1 VVSGQRSVIEADTAI
16 VARALRAPAGASPDW
31 SRAAV
36 AAIVG
41 AASRHRVFLLLGWLL
56 RDAGTLDE
64 WPGLADAFERAE
76 HQALSV
82 DCVRQD
88 ELATVL
94 HELDAAGVR
103 PLLFKGAA
111 MAHTHYPAPHVRVRA
126 DSDLLVAD
134 GELPVLEGV
143 LRRLG
148 YIRPVET
155 SGALVSYQ
163 SHYQK
168 TDRYGVT
175 HALDIHWKISNLQA
189 LANCLTHAEL
199 WACRVPVAALGPS
212 AATVDAP
219 HALALALVH
228 RAGHHPGSKNLL
240 WMYDLHLLDH
250 RLTAHERQQFQ
261 AIVAARGLHT
271 IAAEG
276 LAAARTSFGD
286 VAPDAP
292 VEATPAPSARGDG
305 PIRPWTPAE
314 VLRLDLQALPDWR
327 TRGRLLREHL
337 LPSSSYMRAKYGV
350 RSSVMLPGLYL
361 WRVLHGM
368 PKWLRRPASDD

>member
-1 VVSGQRSVIEADTAI
+1 MEQPAAV
-16 VARALRAPAGASPDW
+16 VARVLRDPAGPRPDW
-31 SRAAV
+31 SDTDVAAV
-36 AAIVG
+36 VA

-56 RDAGTLDE
+56 RDAGKLDE
-64 WPGLADAFERAE
+64 WPGLAEAFKQAE
-76 HQALSV
+76 QRALSV
-82 DCVRQD
+82 DCVREA

-94 HELDAAGVR
+94 HSLDAAGVR

-111 MAHTHYPAPHVRVRA
+111 VAHTHYPAPHVRVRA
-126 DSDLLVAD
+126 DSDLLVAG

-199 WACRVPVAALGPS
+199 WTCRVPVAALGPS
-212 AATVDAP
+212 AVTVDAP
-219 HALALALVH
+219 HTLALALVH

-250 RLTAHERQQFQ
+250 RLTADQRQQFQ
-261 AIVAARGLHT
+261 AIVAARGLHS

-276 LAAARTSFGD
+276 LAAARTSIGD
-286 VAPDAP
+286 LAPDAP
-292 VEATPAPSARGDG
+292 VEATPVSSTRGDG

-327 TRGRLLREHL
+327 MRGRLLREHL

-361 WRVLHGM
+361 WRVLHGV

>member
-1 VVSGQRSVIEADTAI
+1 LSQPPVNAEVAI
-16 VARALRAPAGASPDW
+16 VARALCDPAGPPPDW
-31 SRAAV
+31 SETDIAAV
-36 AAIVG
+36 VA

-56 RDAGTLDE
+56 RDAGALDE
-64 WPGLADAFERAE
+64 WPGLAEAFKRAE
-76 HQALSV
+76 QQALSV
-82 DCVRQD
+82 DCVREA

-94 HELDAAGVR
+94 HELDAAGGR

-111 MAHTHYPAPHVRVRA
+111 VAHTHYPAPHVRVRA
-126 DSDLLVAD
+126 DSDLLMTEGD
-134 GELPVLEGV
+134 LPVLEGV

-199 WACRVPVAALGPS
+199 WNCRVPVVPLGPS
-212 AATVDAP
+212 AMTVDAP
-219 HALALALVH
+219 HALLLALIH
-228 RAGHHPGSKNLL
+228 RAGHHPGSRNLL
-240 WMYDLHLLDH
+240 WMYDLHLLDN
-250 RLTAHERQQFQ
+250 RLTADERQQFR
-261 AIVAARGLHT
+261 AIVAARGLDS

-276 LAAARTSFGD
+276 LGVARRSFGD
-286 VAPDAP
+286 PALDALD
-292 VEATPAPSARGDG
+292 EAAHGPSDNSGGLAR
-305 PIRPWTPAE
+305 RWTHAE

-350 RSSVMLPGLYL
+350 RSNVMLPALYI

-368 PKWLRRPASDD
+368 PGWLRRPAIDD

>member
-1 VVSGQRSVIEADTAI
+1 VVSSQANVIGTDGTAI
-16 VARALRAPAGASPDW
+16 VARALRAPAEVPDW
-31 SRAAV
+31 SRADD
-36 AAIVG
+36 AAIIG
-41 AASRHRVFLLLGWLL
+41 AATRHRVFLLLGWLL

-64 WPGLADAFERAE
+64 WPGLSEALERAE
-76 HQALSV
+76 HHALSV
-82 DCVRQD
+82 DCVRQA

-103 PLLFKGAA
+103 PMLFKGAA
-111 MAHTHYPAPHVRVRA
+111 VAHTHYPAPHVRVRA
-126 DSDLLVAD
+126 DSDLLVPD
-134 GELPVLEGV
+134 GEVRVLEGV

-168 TDRYGVT
+168 TDRFGVT
-175 HALDIHWKISNLQA
+175 HALDIHWKVSNLQA

-199 WACRVPVAALGPS
+199 WHCRVPIVAFGPS
-212 AATVDAP
+212 AVTVDAP
-219 HALALALVH
+219 HALLLALVH

-240 WMYDLHLLDH
+240 WMYDLYLLDS
-250 RLTAHERQQFQ
+250 RLSADEHHQFQ
-261 AIVAARGLHT
+261 AIVAARGLNS
-271 IAAEG
+271 IVAEG
-276 LAAARTSFGD
+276 LAAARRSFGD
-286 VAPDAP
+286 PARDTP
-292 VEATPAPSARGDG
+292 VEATQRPSTNG
-305 PIRPWTPAE
+305 PTRPWTQAE
-314 VLRLDLQALPDWR
+314 VLRLDLEALPGWR

-350 RSSVMLPGLYL
+350 RSNVILPALYV

-368 PKWLRRPASDD
+368 PRWLRRPASED

>member
-1 VVSGQRSVIEADTAI
+1 MSPPDPSAAAI
-16 VARALRAPAGASPDW
+16 VAEALRDPAGPPPDW
-31 SRAAV
+31 AAGADAAAV
-36 AAIVG
+36 IG
-41 AASRHRVFLLLGWLL
+41 AASRHRVLLLLGWLL
-56 RDAGTLDE
+56 RDAGALDE
-64 WPGLADAFERAE
+64 WPGLAQAFERAE
-76 HQALSV
+76 RQALSV
-82 DCVRQD
+82 DCVRQA

-111 MAHTHYPAPHVRVRA
+111 LAHTHYPTPHVRVRA
-126 DSDLLVAD
+126 DTDLLMAD
-134 GELPVLEGV
+134 GEVRVFERVLD
-143 LRRLG
+143 RLG

-175 HALDIHWKISNLQA
+175 HALDVHWKISNLQA
-189 LANCLTHAEL
+189 LANCVTHTEL
-199 WACRVPVAALGPS
+199 WNCRVPVVPLGPS
-212 AATVDAP
+212 AVTVDAP
-219 HALALALVH
+219 HALLLALVH
-228 RAGHHPGSKNLL
+228 RAGHHPGSRNLL
-240 WMYDLHLLDH
+240 WIYDLHLLDS
-250 RLTAHERQQFQ
+250 RLTAHERLQFQ
-261 AIVAARGLHT
+261 ANVAARGLNS

-276 LAAARTSFGD
+276 LGIARRWFGD
-286 VAPDAP
+286 PALDALDDATRGAPA
-292 VEATPAPSARGDG
+292 SGDDLV
-305 PIRPWTPAE
+305 RPWTPAE

-350 RSSVMLPGLYL
+350 QSNVMLPALYI

-368 PKWLRRPASDD
+368 PRWLRRPAIDD

>member
-1 VVSGQRSVIEADTAI
+1 MSQPPVNAEVAI
-16 VARALRAPAGASPDW
+16 VARALRDPGGLPPQWSSQSFASV
-31 SRAAV
+31 V
-36 AAIVG
+36 A

-56 RDAGTLDE
+56 RDAAALDE
-64 WPGLADAFERAE
+64 WPGLAEAFKRAE
-76 HQALSV
+76 QQALSV
-82 DCVRQD
+82 DCVREA

-94 HELDAAGVR
+94 HEMDAAGVR

-111 MAHTHYPAPHVRVRA
+111 VAHTHYPAPHVRVRA
-126 DSDLLVAD
+126 DSDLLVPEGD
-134 GELPVLEGV
+134 LPVLEGV

-163 SHYQK
+163 SHYQR

-199 WACRVPVAALGPS
+199 WTCRVPVAALGPS
-212 AATVDAP
+212 AVTVDAP

-240 WMYDLHLLDH
+240 WMYDLYLLDNH
-250 RLTAHERQQFQ
+250 LTADERQQFQ
-261 AIVAARGLHT
+261 ALVAARGLHG

-276 LAAARTSFGD
+276 LAAARTSFGTL
-286 VAPDAP
+286 APDAP
-292 VEATPAPSARGDG
+292 VEMTPVLSAGGDR

-314 VLRLDLQALPDWR
+314 VLRLDLEALPDWR